1 MAELSQMKIIISY
14 SNYNFVENVTSSEIY
29 YFFKNLKPNL
39 IYILKLGY
47 GTASLTR
54 LVGIVIIL
62 GVSNFQFLA

>member
-1 MAELSQMKIIISY
+1 MTL
-14 SNYNFVENVTSSEIY
+14 SEIY

-39 IYILKLGY
+39 IYIFKLGY